1 MHFWLCLDESTDQ
14 SDVSQL
20 LIFVR
25 TTFKDFSS
33 KEELFDVCSLQGTTK
48 GRDIYDAVKKTV
60 DRVGGFSKCSAIVTD
75 GAPAMTG
82 EKTGLTGLL
91 KENGVTCPMIHCLI
105 HQGALCGK
113 SMKKTEVFKL
123 VKIINMLR
131 VGNRVL
137 LHRQLKQFLLEIE
150 AEYGDLLLYN
160 HVRWLS
166 AGKCLERF
174 FAIRKEIPEFLNKF
188 VSSDTTELEEE
199 IQSPEFLKQLAFLTD
214 MTNHLNTLNLS
225 LQGRNQVVSDMVGI
239 VNGFRNKLK
248 IFKRSLENNELTHF
262 PCCLQLAAEKDQET
276 IDFSDFSSYI
286 QEIIEE
292 FNTRFKETETL
303 KSSVQLYM
311 NPLGATIEEQ
321 EPHLQLELC
330 DLQAD
335 TFLQTRQEKGSHFFK
350 LLSSEKYSN
359 LRQFGLKMT
368 SMFGSAYICECVF
381 SSIKFIKNQKVQKS
395 TCKFFLVASSEIS
408 NNRAGG
414 EHSFIGRW
422 S

>member
-1 MHFWLCLDESTDQ
+1 MQES
-14 SDVSQL
+14 
-20 LIFVR
+20 
-25 TTFKDFSS
+25 
-33 KEELFDVCSLQGTTK
+33 
-48 GRDIYDAVKKTV
+48 
-60 DRVGGFSKCSAIVTD
+60 
-75 GAPAMTG
+75 
-82 EKTGLTGLL
+82 
-91 KENGVTCPMIHCLI
+91 
-105 HQGALCGK
+105 AL
-113 SMKKTEVFKL
+113 
-123 VKIINMLR
+123 N
-131 VGNRVL
+131 VL
-137 LHRQLKQFLLEIE
+137 
-150 AEYGDLLLYN
+150 
-160 HVRWLS
+160 
-166 AGKCLERF
+166 
-174 FAIRKEIPEFLNKF
+174 AIRKEIPEFLNKF
-188 VSSDTTELEEE
+188 VLSDTTELEEE

-335 TFLQTRQEKGSHFFK
+335 TFLQTRQEKGSHFLK
-350 LLSSEKYSN
+350 KKKKKKYPN

-368 SMFGSAYICECVF
+368 
-381 SSIKFIKNQKVQKS
+381 
-395 TCKFFLVASSEIS
+395 
-408 NNRAGG
+408 
-414 EHSFIGRW
+414 
-422 S
+422 

>member
-1 MHFWLCLDESTDQ
+1 M
-14 SDVSQL
+14 
-20 LIFVR
+20 
-25 TTFKDFSS
+25 
-33 KEELFDVCSLQGTTK
+33 
-48 GRDIYDAVKKTV
+48 
-60 DRVGGFSKCSAIVTD
+60 
-75 GAPAMTG
+75 
-82 EKTGLTGLL
+82 
-91 KENGVTCPMIHCLI
+91 
-105 HQGALCGK
+105 
-113 SMKKTEVFKL
+113 
-123 VKIINMLR
+123 
-131 VGNRVL
+131 
-137 LHRQLKQFLLEIE
+137 
-150 AEYGDLLLYN
+150 YN

-174 FAIRKEIPEFLNKF
+174 FAICKEIPEFLNKF
-188 VSSDTTELEEE
+188 VSSNTTELEEE

-276 IDFSDFSSYI
+276 IDYSDFSSYI

-350 LLSSEKYSN
+350 LLSSEKYPN

-368 SMFGSAYICECVF
+368 SMFGSTYICESVF
-381 SSIKFIKNQKVQKS
+381 SSMKFIKNQYRSRLADSSLLHLLRLATTELEVDIRS
-395 TCKFFLVASSEIS
+395 LVDAADRPQYS
-408 NNRAGG
+408 
-414 EHSFIGRW
+414 H
-422 S
+422 

>member
-1 MHFWLCLDESTDQ
+1 MFSHCDRRSASNDRGEDR
-14 SDVSQL
+14 SDG
-20 LIFVR
+20 IAKR
-25 TTFKDFSS
+25 
-33 KEELFDVCSLQGTTK
+33 
-48 GRDIYDAVKKTV
+48 
-60 DRVGGFSKCSAIVTD
+60 
-75 GAPAMTG
+75 
-82 EKTGLTGLL
+82 
-91 KENGVTCPMIHCLI
+91 NGVTCPMIHCPI

-113 SMKKTEVFKL
+113 SMKKSEVFKVV

-131 VGNRVL
+131 GGNRAL

-225 LQGRNQVVSDMVGI
+225 FQGRNQVVSDMVGI

-276 IDFSDFSSYI
+276 RLF
-286 QEIIEE
+286 
-292 FNTRFKETETL
+292 R
-303 KSSVQLYM
+303 
-311 NPLGATIEEQ
+311 
-321 EPHLQLELC
+321 
-330 DLQAD
+330 
-335 TFLQTRQEKGSHFFK
+335 
-350 LLSSEKYSN
+350 
-359 LRQFGLKMT
+359 
-368 SMFGSAYICECVF
+368 
-381 SSIKFIKNQKVQKS
+381 
-395 TCKFFLVASSEIS
+395 FFLNCYPIWTKNDFNVW
-408 NNRAGG
+408 
-414 EHSFIGRW
+414 EHVHM
-422 S
+422 